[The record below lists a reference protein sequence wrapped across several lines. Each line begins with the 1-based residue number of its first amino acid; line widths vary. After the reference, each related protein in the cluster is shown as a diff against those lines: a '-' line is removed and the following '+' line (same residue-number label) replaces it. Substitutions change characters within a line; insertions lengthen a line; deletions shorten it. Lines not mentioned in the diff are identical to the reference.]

1 MRKLFIPVVLAAA
14 LSAGSAGAQIV
25 TKLSGIQPLE
35 HPSSYAEKFFAE
47 QVSVM
52 TNGAI
57 KVENYHNTQL
67 GDAVANVQSIR
78 NGTIGFTVVSASN
91 LNQVV
96 PAMDM
101 LSLPFIFK
109 NEAHFWWYLAQPEA
123 ENFVKALE
131 AKGIK
136 KIGYIDSGS
145 RNLFTQKAVRTP
157 ADLKGQKIR
166 VMASPVMVKTM
177 EALGAT
183 GVPVAWAEL
192 YGAADRC
199 GGRRRKQ
206 SPVGGGE
213 EILRGLQVL
222 HAGRAH
228 AHSRSAGGV
237 NEVLRFPQRP
247 AEGGG
252 DAGRRA
258 DPGLH
263 ARRLEDLGE
272 QGPGRAEVQV
282 HADHR
287 AEQAALHG
295 RGQAAGDRRG
305 QAPRRGK
312 DGELHPRLRQEILSI
327 C

>member
-1 MRKLFIPVVLAAA
+1 MRKQTSHAKGGAMRKLFVPVVLGIA

-123 ENFVKALE
+123 ENFVKPLE

-136 KIGYIDSGS
+136 KCASFLKMNGSDSMS
-145 RNLFTQKAVRTP
+145 
-157 ADLKGQKIR
+157 I
-166 VMASPVMVKTM
+166 
-177 EALGAT
+177 
-183 GVPVAWAEL
+183 
-192 YGAADRC
+192 
-199 GGRRRKQ
+199 
-206 SPVGGGE
+206 
-213 EILRGLQVL
+213 
-222 HAGRAH
+222 AGT
-228 AHSRSAGGV
+228 
-237 NEVLRFPQRP
+237 
-247 AEGGG
+247 
-252 DAGRRA
+252 
-258 DPGLH
+258 
-263 ARRLEDLGE
+263 
-272 QGPGRAEVQV
+272 
-282 HADHR
+282 
-287 AEQAALHG
+287 
-295 RGQAAGDRRG
+295 
-305 QAPRRGK
+305 
-312 DGELHPRLRQEILSI
+312 
-327 C
+327 